1 VLREA
6 KVLLPNLPAIQVDL
20 APLEDARP
28 RLAACSLY
36 ILPSYYGEGRPGS
49 VLEALAS
56 GRPVITCDSPG
67 CRETIEDGVQGLLV
81 PPRDAAAL
89 ASAILGRLRNPS
101 RTESMAVEARR
112 LAERVYYVRKVKAHM
127 IEFMG
132 L

>member
-1 VLREA
+1 MLHEA

-20 APLEDARP
+20 APLEDVRP

-36 ILPSYYGEGRPGS
+36 VLPSYYGEGRPRS
-49 VLEALAS
+49 VLEALS
-56 GRPVITCDSPG
+56 TGRPVITCDSSG

-89 ASAILGRLRNPS
+89 ASAIVELLRNPS
-101 RTESMAVEARR
+101 RTKTMAVEARR
-112 LAERVYYVRKVKAHM
+112 LAERVYDVRKVNAQM

>member
-1 VLREA
+1 V

-36 ILPSYYGEGRPGS
+36 ALPSYEGEGRPRS
-49 VLEALAS
+49 VLEALAT

-81 PPRDAAAL
+81 QPRDAAAL
-89 ASAILGRLRNPS
+89 ASAILALLRNPS
-101 RTESMAVEARR
+101 RTKTMAVEARR
-112 LAERVYYVRKVKAHM
+112 LAERVYDVRKVNAQM